1 MTLKHLLL
9 QPFSYCTP
17 TARCRKV
24 PMHFQ
29 LLFRCCL
36 HTTVPLPCVL
46 GHFKTSSIFAHL
58 LPLLLCH
65 MRGYCL
71 SATLLQF
78 LDHEVLILF
87 LLVDLHYNKLRT
99 KEDFCIKPPLSC
111 DVIGLKPKRLL
122 NLVVLT
128 AGLTSLPCNCTQD
141 LEVVLRIQ

>member
-1 MTLKHLLL
+1 MKHLLL